1 MVPIPDAVVDE
12 EAMVVTPFNAFPAD
26 VAVDRGGRPKRATLN
41 AEVVQVSPLLERF
54 IKINHKLILLDI
66 LCVSWVLFINTDI
79 EYEGEDKEEGCQGC
93 QTEPNYFKSL
103 LVSVLKLPFEG
114 KVLAGFK
121 SEIPNWKR
129 FIFFDTAVK
138 NREEQYLKAEGENI
152 EGQE

>member
-1 MVPIPDAVVDE
+1 VVPIPDAVVDE

-79 EYEGEDKEEGCQGC
+79 EDEGEDKEEGC
-93 QTEPNYFKSL
+93 
-103 LVSVLKLPFEG
+103 
-114 KVLAGFK
+114 
-121 SEIPNWKR
+121 
-129 FIFFDTAVK
+129 
-138 NREEQYLKAEGENI
+138 
-152 EGQE
+152 